1 MLQGKLGARAF
12 RLYANRDIVGVE
24 AGGALKNVVALAT
37 GLSDGL
43 GLGENARAALV
54 TRGLAEMT
62 RLAVALGGEST
73 TLAGLAGMGD
83 LVLTATGTLSRNRAL
98 GMALARGDNLTAAS
112 AKTRMV
118 AEGVPTVR
126 SALALARR
134 HDVSLP
140 VCAEVAAG
148 LYDRMN
154 GVGAHEV
161 VIETPDHSATLA
173 TMPSDAVADVFLT
186 FRDRILDLKKDPRF
200 EYVLVFKNHGEAAGA
215 SLEHPHS
222 QLIATP
228 IIPIMVTEELA
239 GSQQYWQRK
248 ERCVWCDVIRQDR
261 RDRRRVVAESA
272 GFIVLEP
279 FAPRFP
285 FETWILPVR
294 HRSAFEESGV
304 EELRGLAEMVG
315 TFLRRMNRTLGSPPL
330 NFMLH
335 TAPCRERA
343 GEHVQWHREILP
355 KLTRVAGYEWG
366 SGFFINPA
374 PPEDAADALR
384 AAAP

>member
-1 MLQGKLGARAF
+1 LTPPEVLAYRH
-12 RLYANRDIVGVE
+12 N
-24 AGGALKNVVALAT
+24 GGPPNAPGWELRVVPNKFPALRIE
-37 GLSDGL
+37 
-43 GLGENARAALV
+43 GEL
-54 TRGLAEMT
+54 EPS
-62 RLAVALGGEST
+62 GE
-73 TLAGLAGMGD
+73 
-83 LVLTATGTLSRNRAL
+83 
-98 GMALARGDNLTAAS
+98 
-112 AKTRMV
+112 
-118 AEGVPTVR
+118 
-126 SALALARR
+126 
-134 HDVSLP
+134 
-140 VCAEVAAG
+140 G

-161 VIETPDHSATLA
+161 VIEAPDHSASLA
-173 TMPSDAVADVFLT
+173 TLSVDAVAEVFLT

-228 IIPIMVTEELA
+228 IIPIMVTEELT
-239 GSQQYWQRK
+239 GSQAYWERK
-248 ERCVWCDVIRQDR
+248 ERCVWCDIIRQDR
-261 RDRRRVVAESA
+261 RDRRRVVAETG
-272 GFIVLEP
+272 GFIALEP

-294 HRSAFEESGV
+294 HRSAFEESSV
-304 EELRGLAEMVG
+304 EELRGLAIMVG
-315 TFLRRMNRTLGSPPL
+315 TFLRHMNRALSSPPF

-335 TAPCRERA
+335 TAPLRDGA
-343 GEHVQWHREILP
+343 LDYFHWHLEIIP

-374 PPEDAADALR
+374 RPEDAAEALR